1 MDSEAITVKELAERD
16 FIISELTEVLE
27 RRRKEILERYREL
40 NQIRLETGKEDDD
53 YKQLKK
59 YYDHII
65 STKEKQNNAFLDIMK
80 HLEKVKSAELI
91 TQENLDKALRH
102 KKELEE
108 KKKLCVKKLTKLSRQ
123 RIKKSN
129 YNIIK
134 E

>member
-108 KKKLCVKKLTKLSRQ
+108 KGQ
-123 RIKKSN
+123 IA
-129 YNIIK
+129 
-134 E
+134 